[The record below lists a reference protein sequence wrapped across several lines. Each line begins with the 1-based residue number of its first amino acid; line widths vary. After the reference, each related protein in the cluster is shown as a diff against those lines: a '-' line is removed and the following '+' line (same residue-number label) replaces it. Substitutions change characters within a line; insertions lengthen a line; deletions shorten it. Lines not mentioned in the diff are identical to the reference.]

1 MKRLWPALL
10 LLSALTLGCPQPS
23 QPSGKGGEE
32 PAASTPDTS
41 GGADSGQGGDGAAAP
56 DWKVIPTELTED
68 EHFYPILKAT
78 AEWPDPKTL
87 RPLSEVPEAARPK
100 EVRQRVLREIVE
112 LVVSDELRPQD
123 SKAALGL
130 DGKDRLFMQLGK
142 GTSTASA
149 STETKDPKNPMPVFA
164 MSFKQKA
171 KGPHTIETLRERVAR
186 VLSPDLAAE
195 LKKEGSRLEPSP
207 RVKGEQAAAG
217 MALLERSGKFGMQF
231 PYLYAYGDDEHLLI
245 LLQEVPHM
253 KADMQP
259 GGGAGPPGGGK

>member
-10 LLSALTLGCPQPS
+10 LLSALSTGCPQPS
-23 QPSGKGGEE
+23 QPSGKGGEQ
-32 PAASTPDTS
+32 PAASTPADA
-41 GGADSGQGGDGAAAP
+41 GGGETKGAPSSAAP
-56 DWKVIPTELTED
+56 AWKVIPAELTED
-68 EHFYPILKAT
+68 EHFYPILRAT
-78 AEWPDPKTL
+78 AEWPDPKSL
-87 RPLSEVPEAARPK
+87 RPLSEVPEDQRPK

-112 LVVSDELRPQD
+112 LVVNDELRPQD

-130 DGKDRLFMQLGK
+130 DGEDRLFMQLGK

-149 STETKDPKNPMPVFA
+149 STEAKDPSNPMPVFA

-195 LKKEGSRLEPSP
+195 LRKEGSRLEPSP
-207 RVKGEQAAAG
+207 RVKGEEVAAG
-217 MALLERSGKFGMQF
+217 MALLDRSGKYGMQF

-259 GGGAGPPGGGK
+259 GGAGPPTGGGK

>member
-1 MKRLWPALL
+1 MKRTWPALL

-23 QPSGKGGEE
+23 QPSGKGGEQ
-32 PAASTPDTS
+32 PAASTPADA
-41 GGADSGQGGDGAAAP
+41 GDAGEGAGSEAP
-56 DWKVIPTELTED
+56 AWKVIPAELTED
-68 EHFYPILKAT
+68 EHFYPILRAT
-78 AEWPDPKTL
+78 AEWPDPTSL
-87 RPLSEVPEAARPK
+87 RPLSKVPEDKQPK

-112 LVVSDELRPQD
+112 LVVNDELRPQD

-186 VLSPDLAAE
+186 VVSPDLAAE

-207 RVKGEQAAAG
+207 RVKGEASAAG
-217 MALLERSGKFGMQF
+217 MALLDRSGKFGMQF

-259 GGGAGPPGGGK
+259 GGAGPPSGGGK